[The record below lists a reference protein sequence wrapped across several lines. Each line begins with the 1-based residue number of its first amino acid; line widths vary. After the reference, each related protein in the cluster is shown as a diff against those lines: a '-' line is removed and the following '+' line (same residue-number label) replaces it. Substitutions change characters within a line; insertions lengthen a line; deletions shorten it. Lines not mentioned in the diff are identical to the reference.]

1 MKTKKNLF
9 IWLFIFIFLST
20 YSLNSAQKKKISIF
34 LIENINIEGNI
45 NVNTA
50 DLKNKLKDFYGKSL
64 IFLNRKELSQIA
76 SEFVFIKEIKI
87 KKIYPSTI
95 NILIKENEPLA
106 ILIENEKKI
115 LLLEMGNTTT
125 NYIVNNKESLPIVKG
140 KGAKKKFY
148 KLYETL
154 KRVNFQMNSINEINY
169 FAIDRWDI
177 LLKNGKLLRLPTERL
192 ESSVKKF
199 ISIYDKDNFKNF
211 KIFDFR
217 INGQLILE

>member
-34 LIENINIEGNI
+34 SIENINIKGNI
-45 NVNTA
+45 NVNTF
-50 DLKNKLKDFYGKSL
+50 DLNNKLNDFYGKSL
-64 IFLNRKELSQIA
+64 IFLNRKELRKIS
-76 SEFVFIKEIKI
+76 SEFVFIKEVKI

-95 NILIKENEPLA
+95 NILVKENKPLA
-106 ILIENEKKI
+106 MFIENEKKI
-115 LLLEMGNTTT
+115 LLLEMGITTK
-125 NYIVNNKESLPIVKG
+125 NYIIKNKESLPIVKG
-140 KGAKKKFY
+140 NGAEKKFY

-154 KRVNFQMNSINEINY
+154 ERLNFQMDLINEINY

-177 LLKNGKLLRLPTERL
+177 LLKNGKLLKLPTERI

>member
-50 DLKNKLKDFYGKSL
+50 DLKNKLKEFYGKSL

-95 NILIKENEPLA
+95 NILVKENEPLA

-125 NYIVNNKESLPIVKG
+125 NYIIKNEENLPIVKG

-154 KRVNFQMNSINEINY
+154 KRVNFQMDLINEINY

-177 LLKNGKLLRLPTERL
+177 LLKNGKLLKLPTKRL

-199 ISIYDKDNFKNF
+199 ISIYDNDNFKNF

-217 INGQLILE
+217 INGELILE

>member
-50 DLKNKLKDFYGKSL
+50 DLKNKLNEFYGKSL
-64 IFLNRKELSQIA
+64 IFLNRKELSKIA

-106 ILIENEKKI
+106 ILIENEKKT

-125 NYIVNNKESLPIVKG
+125 NYIINNKESLPIVKG
-140 KGAKKKFY
+140 RGAEKKFY
-148 KLYETL
+148 KLYKTL
-154 KRVNFQMNSINEINY
+154 KRVNFQMDLINEINY

-177 LLKNGKLLRLPTERL
+177 LLKNGKLLKLPTERL
-192 ESSVKKF
+192 ESSVEKF

>member
-34 LIENINIEGNI
+34 LIKNINIEGNI

-50 DLKNKLKDFYGKSL
+50 DLKNKLKEFYGKSL

-87 KKIYPSTI
+87 KKVYPSTI

-106 ILIENEKKI
+106 ILIENEKKT

-125 NYIVNNKESLPIVKG
+125 NYIINHKESLPIVKG
-140 KGAKKKFY
+140 KGAEKKFY
-148 KLYETL
+148 KLYKTL
-154 KRVNFQMNSINEINY
+154 KGVNFQMDLINEINY

-177 LLKNGKLLRLPTERL
+177 LLKNGKLLKLPTERL
-192 ESSVKKF
+192 ESSVEKF
-199 ISIYDKDNFKNF
+199 ISIYNKDNFKNF

>member
-1 MKTKKNLF
+1 MV
-9 IWLFIFIFLST
+9 IYIHIFINVQLEFGS
-20 YSLNSAQKKKISIF
+20 KKKISIF

-106 ILIENEKKI
+106 IIIEYEKKM

-125 NYIVNNKESLPIVKG
+125 NYIINNKESLPIVKG
-140 KGAKKKFY
+140 RGAEKKFY
-148 KLYETL
+148 KLYKTL
-154 KRVNFQMNSINEINY
+154 KRVNFQMDLINEINY

-177 LLKNGKLLRLPTERL
+177 LLNNGKLLKLPTERL
-192 ESSVKKF
+192 ESSVEKF
-199 ISIYDKDNFKNF
+199 ISIYDKDNFKKF

-217 INGQLILE
+217 ING

>member
-34 LIENINIEGNI
+34 LIENINIEGNV

-50 DLKNKLKDFYGKSL
+50 DLKNKLKEFYGKSL

-106 ILIENEKKI
+106 ILIENEKKT

-125 NYIVNNKESLPIVKG
+125 NYIINNKESLPIVKG
-140 KGAKKKFY
+140 RGAEKKFY
-148 KLYETL
+148 KLYKTL
-154 KRVNFQMNSINEINY
+154 KRVNFQMDLINEINY

-177 LLKNGKLLRLPTERL
+177 LLKNGKLLKLPTERL

-199 ISIYDKDNFKNF
+199 ISIYNKDNFKNF

>member
-1 MKTKKNLF
+1 MKAKKNLF

-20 YSLNSAQKKKISIF
+20 YSLNSSQKKKISIF

-50 DLKNKLKDFYGKSL
+50 DLKNKLKEFYGKSL
-64 IFLNRKELSQIA
+64 IFLNRKELSKIA

-95 NILIKENEPLA
+95 NILVKENVPLA
-106 ILIENEKKI
+106 ILIENEKKTV
-115 LLLEMGNTTT
+115 LLETGNTTT
-125 NYIVNNKESLPIVKG
+125 NYIINNKESLPIVKG
-140 KGAKKKFY
+140 KGAKKNFF
-148 KLYETL
+148 KLHETL
-154 KRVNFQMNSINEINY
+154 KRANFQMDLINEINY

-177 LLKNGKLLRLPTERL
+177 VLKNGKLLKLPTERL
-192 ESSVKKF
+192 ESSVEKF
-199 ISIYDKDNFKNF
+199 ISIYDKDNFKKF

>member
-20 YSLNSAQKKKISIF
+20 YSLNSSQKKKISIF

-45 NVNTA
+45 NVNIA
-50 DLKNKLKDFYGKSL
+50 DLKNKLKEFYGKSL
-64 IFLNRKELSQIA
+64 IFLNRKELSKIA

-106 ILIENEKKI
+106 ILIEDEKKT

-125 NYIVNNKESLPIVKG
+125 NYIINNKESLPIVKG
-140 KGAKKKFY
+140 KGAEKKFY
-148 KLYETL
+148 KLYKTL
-154 KRVNFQMNSINEINY
+154 KRVNFQMDLINEINY

-177 LLKNGKLLRLPTERL
+177 LLKNGKLLKLPTERL
-192 ESSVKKF
+192 ESSVEKF
-199 ISIYDKDNFKNF
+199 ISIYNKDNFKNF

>member
-34 LIENINIEGNI
+34 LIENIKIEGNI

-50 DLKNKLKDFYGKSL
+50 DLKNKLKEFYGKSL
-64 IFLNRKELSQIA
+64 IFLNRKELSKIA

-95 NILIKENEPLA
+95 NILVKEKEPLA

-125 NYIVNNKESLPIVKG
+125 NYIINNEENLPIVKG

-148 KLYETL
+148 ILYETL
-154 KRVNFQMNSINEINY
+154 KRVNFQMDLINEINY

-177 LLKNGKLLRLPTERL
+177 LLKNGKLLKLPTERL

>member
-34 LIENINIEGNI
+34 LIENINIEGNV

-50 DLKNKLKDFYGKSL
+50 DLKNKLKEFYGKSL
-64 IFLNRKELSQIA
+64 IFLNRKELSKIA
-76 SEFVFIKEIKI
+76 SQFVFIKEIKI

-95 NILIKENEPLA
+95 NILVKENEPLA

-125 NYIVNNKESLPIVKG
+125 NYIINNKENLPIVKG

-148 KLYETL
+148 ILYETL
-154 KRVNFQMNSINEINY
+154 KRVNFQMDLINEINY

-177 LLKNGKLLRLPTERL
+177 LLKNGKLLKLPTERL
-192 ESSVKKF
+192 ESSIEKF

>member
-50 DLKNKLKDFYGKSL
+50 DLKNKLKEFYGKSL

-87 KKIYPSTI
+87 KKIYPNTI

-106 ILIENEKKI
+106 ILIENEKKT

-125 NYIVNNKESLPIVKG
+125 NYIINNKESLPIVKG
-140 KGAKKKFY
+140 RGAEKKFY
-148 KLYETL
+148 KLYKTL
-154 KRVNFQMNSINEINY
+154 KRVNFQMDLINEINY

-177 LLKNGKLLRLPTERL
+177 LLKNGKLLKLPTERL

>member
-1 MKTKKNLF
+1 MKIKKNLF
-9 IWLFIFIFLST
+9 IWLFIFIFLTT
-20 YSLNSAQKKKISIF
+20 YSLKTAQKKKISIF
-34 LIENINIEGNI
+34 LIKNINIEGNI
-45 NVNTA
+45 NVNEA
-50 DLKNKLKDFYGKSL
+50 DFKNKLNKFYGKSL
-64 IFLNRKELSQIA
+64 IFLNRKELRQIA
-76 SEFVFIKEIKI
+76 SEIVFIKEIKI

-95 NILIKENEPLA
+95 NILVKENKPLA

-115 LLLEMGNTTT
+115 LLLEMGNTTK
-125 NYIVNNKESLPIVKG
+125 NYIINNKESLPIVKG
-140 KGAKKKFY
+140 KGAKKNFY

-154 KRVNFQMNSINEINY
+154 KRANFKMDLINEINY

-177 LLKNGKLLRLPTERL
+177 VLKNGKLVKLPTERL
-192 ESSVKKF
+192 ESSVEKF

>member
-20 YSLNSAQKKKISIF
+20 YSLNLSQKKKISIF

-45 NVNTA
+45 NVNTF
-50 DLKNKLKDFYGKSL
+50 DLKNKLNEFYGKSL

-76 SEFVFIKEIKI
+76 SEFIFIKEIKI
-87 KKIYPSTI
+87 KKIYPNTI
-95 NILIKENEPLA
+95 NILVKENEPLA
-106 ILIENEKKI
+106 ILIENEKQTF
-115 LLLEMGNTTT
+115 LLEMGNTTT

-140 KGAKKKFY
+140 KGAKKNFL

-154 KRVNFQMNSINEINY
+154 KRANFQMDLINEINY

-177 LLKNGKLLRLPTERL
+177 LLKNGKLLKLPTERL
-192 ESSVKKF
+192 ESSVEKF